1 MARIGIL
8 LLNLGGPGQ
17 LNDVQPFL
25 YNLFS
30 DPEIIRLP
38 SPLLQKPLAWLI
50 STLRAR
56 KSEENYKKI
65 GGGSPL
71 RRITEAQAAALQ
83 TNLQSQGYDAQVY
96 IWDAEAQTCLHVLS
110 GHQGVIWNVKF
121 SPTGD
126 RIVSTSFDGTVRVW
140 DVQTGECLQTL
151 AGHQSFVNSACFH
164 PHDHTLVSASRDG
177 TLKVWDLATGNCTAT
192 LSPPK
197 MYEGLNITGV
207 RGLDPVQR
215 EMLLSLGAIEHSTK
229 P

>member
-1 MARIGIL
+1 MVTGCHDL
-8 LLNLGGPGQ
+8 
-17 LNDVQPFL
+17 
-25 YNLFS
+25 
-30 DPEIIRLP
+30 
-38 SPLLQKPLAWLI
+38 
-50 STLRAR
+50 TLRLWHL
-56 KSEENYKKI
+56 E
-65 GGGSPL
+65 
-71 RRITEAQAAALQ
+71 TWDCFAALFGQ
-83 TNLQSQGYDAQVY
+83 IKGYINSVDCSPKRHLIACGGYDAQVY
-96 IWDAEAQTCLHVLS
+96 IWDAEAQTCLHVLP

-126 RIVSTSFDGTVRVW
+126 RIASTSFDGTVRVW

-164 PHDHTLVSASRDG
+164 PHDNTLVSASRDG